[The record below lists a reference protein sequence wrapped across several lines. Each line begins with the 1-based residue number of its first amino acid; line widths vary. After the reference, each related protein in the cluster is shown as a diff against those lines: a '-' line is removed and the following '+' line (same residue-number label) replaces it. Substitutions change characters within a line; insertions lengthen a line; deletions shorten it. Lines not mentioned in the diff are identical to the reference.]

1 MLVTPHLKNGSTLS
15 NFSKLGRRSEWDV
28 RVKLVDVV
36 EGLQKH
42 EDYLSTNFKSRLQQ
56 TQGNSSSRKFLNMG
70 WFGKKNSAVAEPVAE
85 DDGHVLALFKKYDK
99 DGNGTIESGE
109 LLQALAEM
117 KVRRGGGL
125 VLALLRR

>member
-1 MLVTPHLKNGSTLS
+1 
-15 NFSKLGRRSEWDV
+15 
-28 RVKLVDVV
+28 
-36 EGLQKH
+36 
-42 EDYLSTNFKSRLQQ
+42 
-56 TQGNSSSRKFLNMG
+56 MG

-117 KVRRGGGL
+117 KVRRGGVTGTRSSTS
-125 VLALLRR
+125 VNTHD